1 MFAPALVTVA
11 YGFAMSLSLTSRP
24 PNGNG
29 GDSDST
35 AHPTILVD
43 NGEQTPQRHRRAK
56 RGMVRA
62 PVSVSDVLSNV
73 APTPAKSKCPKQ
85 VPPKLSTKK
94 KKEYCAATPFVL
106 PKRSL
111 MVMVMVMVTL
121 MMMQI

>member
-1 MFAPALVTVA
+1 
-11 YGFAMSLSLTSRP
+11 MSLSLTSRP

-73 APTPAKSKCPKQ
+73 APTPAKSKCPK
-85 VPPKLSTKK
+85 PSAPKTGSNFGLQKK
-94 KKEYCAATPFVL
+94 KTKYCAATPFVL